1 MYFYNVKP
9 AIMNIKQLHTFLF
22 HEIKSLILEPKK
34 FWTGKQ
40 SQECKEH
47 VVSRIFI
54 PLVLWVG
61 LAIFVGEV
69 IHSFE
74 ILWSYA
80 FFRAVREMISYSL
93 QFLIAVPVLSILL
106 KNFGGTS
113 DRKIVRLVLGYTLV
127 PFLLASFITGLFPG
141 LYIVS
146 IAGLYG
152 FYLFAIGA
160 LTLFEIPVENQS
172 RYVILAILLIILI
185 FGLVNILCWKL
196 FQAFFPYGA

>member
-1 MYFYNVKP
+1 MD
-9 AIMNIKQLHTFLF
+9 IKQRYTSLF
-22 HEIKSLILEPKK
+22 QEIKQLILEPKK

-40 SQECKEH
+40 PLEYQDH
-47 VVSRIFI
+47 VVSNIFV

-61 LAIFVGEV
+61 FAVFIGEA

-80 FFRAVREMISYSL
+80 FFRGIREIISYSL
-93 QFLIAVPVLSILL
+93 QFMIAVPVLSALL

-113 DRKIVRLVLGYTLV
+113 NRKTVRLVLGYTFV
-127 PFLLASFITGLFPG
+127 PFLLASFVTGLFPA

-152 FYLFAIGA
+152 FYLFATGA
-160 LTLFEIPVENQS
+160 LIVLEIPVENQS
-172 RYVILAILLIILI
+172 RFVILAILLIILI
-185 FGLVNILCWKL
+185 FGLVNIVCWKL